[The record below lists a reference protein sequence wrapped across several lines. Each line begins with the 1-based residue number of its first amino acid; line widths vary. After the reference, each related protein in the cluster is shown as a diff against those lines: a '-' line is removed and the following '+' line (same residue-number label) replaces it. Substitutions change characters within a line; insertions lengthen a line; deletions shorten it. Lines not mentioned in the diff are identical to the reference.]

1 MLLSYHIQDLQ
12 ESAYYLGLSTGHFW
26 TQPETDPLTSD
37 GGRRDPPLTASNH
50 GYSWIGLG

>member
-1 MLLSYHIQDLQ
+1 MLLSYHFQDLQ
-12 ESAYYLGLSTGHFW
+12 ESTYYLGLSTGHFW